1 MEYTR
6 IFDIIEY
13 QQKVCPLDVCFARRE
28 DKQHWTTYSTSQF
41 IETARQLSIGLLK
54 LGLQKGDKIAIV
66 SVTNRPE
73 WHFIDLACSQI
84 GVINVPIYPTISSK
98 EYEYIFNHADIKYIF
113 LSDKLMHRKLREIIP
128 IIPSIKGV
136 YSFDVVE
143 NVAHWKEI
151 MCEDAVIQ
159 KQLIE
164 LKNSILPSDLAT
176 IIYTSGTTGTPKGVM
191 LSHHNIVT
199 NVKDCL
205 TAIPIQTKEKVLSF
219 LPLCHVFERTLNY
232 T

>member
-1 MEYTR
+1 
-6 IFDIIEY
+6 
-13 QQKVCPLDVCFARRE
+13 
-28 DKQHWTTYSTSQF
+28 
-41 IETARQLSIGLLK
+41 
-54 LGLQKGDKIAIV
+54 
-66 SVTNRPE
+66 
-73 WHFIDLACSQI
+73 
-84 GVINVPIYPTISSK
+84 
-98 EYEYIFNHADIKYIF
+98 
-113 LSDKLMHRKLREIIP
+113 MHRKLREIIP

-143 NVAHWKEI
+143 NVRHWKEI

-219 LPLCHVFERTLNY
+219 LPLCHVFERTINY
-232 T
+232 TYFAAC